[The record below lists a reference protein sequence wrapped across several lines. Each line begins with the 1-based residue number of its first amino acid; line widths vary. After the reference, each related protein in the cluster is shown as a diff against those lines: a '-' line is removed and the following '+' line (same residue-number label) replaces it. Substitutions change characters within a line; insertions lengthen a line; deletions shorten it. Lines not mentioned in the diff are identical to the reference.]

1 MLAYPFLENYRQE
14 KNSEIFVKQI
24 SPLLLDCNYTCLLGL
39 FKYCTI
45 IHQMVLSKSVGLRR
59 MHMKK

>member
-24 SPLLLDCNYTCLLGL
+24 SPLLLDYNYTCLLGL
-39 FKYCTI
+39 FKYCT
-45 IHQMVLSKSVGLRR
+45 SKRITL
-59 MHMKK
+59 